1 MDWSRSILKFYI
13 GKMGN
18 NFSSPKK
25 SASNGDIRNKKYFF
39 PKNNNKPGGKGSTS
53 NIGNDNTFSTADLNC
68 NGCSDLTALTSQFY
82 W

>member
-39 PKNNNKPGGKGSTS
+39 PKNNKPGGKGSTS